1 MKKNPLVSNSKLLGN
16 VARIGVPFSIL
27 SLGVIWS
34 AEPASSQPP
43 PPPPGLGV
51 PLQGLTQQERNQFD
65 AGRQVF
71 LRPESPQTGLGPV
84 FNGRSCVECH
94 GAGNAGGAGTNI
106 GVARVTRIGG
116 IVNGSY
122 SDLENFGGA
131 LIQRRSLREVFPNYP
146 VPGENVPPQAQF
158 VSNRFTT
165 PLFGNGLMEA
175 IPAALISLNADPNDS
190 NGDGISG
197 RVNMVVNPETGLL
210 EVGRFGWKSQISSLH
225 VFAGDAYLGE
235 MGITSPFFPDEV
247 HPQGQALPP
256 GADNVADPED
266 DNGVDVQR
274 LTDFMRFLAPPPVS
288 QQINARGLRA
298 FANAGCKSCHT
309 PQLKTGTHPIAAL
322 SNKFVNLYSDL
333 LLHDMGPNLADGV
346 RQGDAAGNEWR
357 TAPLWGIRFRRFYL
371 HDGRTQSLDQ
381 AIRLHGG
388 EAAFSRDRYV
398 GMPLPDRDALVNFV
412 GNL

>member
-1 MKKNPLVSNSKLLGN
+1 MKKSPHILVPI
-16 VARIGVPFSIL
+16 ARIGVPLAIL
-27 SLGVIWS
+27 SFGVIWS
-34 AEPASSQPP
+34 AGPANSQPPP

-51 PLQGLTQQERNQFD
+51 PLQGLTQPEIQQFNV
-65 AGRQVF
+65 GRQIF
-71 LRPESPQTGLGPV
+71 LRVENPQTGLGPV

-94 GAGNAGGAGTNI
+94 GAGNAGGAGTNL
-106 GVARVTRIGG
+106 GVARVTRIGA

-122 SDLENFGGA
+122 SDLDNVGGA

-146 VPGENVPPQAQF
+146 VPGENIPPQAQF

-175 IPAALISLNADPNDS
+175 IPAALIQLNADPNDT
-190 NGDGISG
+190 NHDGISG

-210 EVGRFGWKSQISSLH
+210 EVGRFGWKSQVSSLH
-225 VFAGDAYLGE
+225 VFAGDAYLNE
-235 MGITSPFFPDEV
+235 MGITNPFFPDEV
-247 HPQGQALPP
+247 HPQGLALPP
-256 GADNVADPED
+256 GSDNVADPED
-266 DNGVDVQR
+266 NGPDVQG
-274 LTDFMRFLAPPPVS
+274 LTNFMRLMAPPPVS

-298 FANAGCKSCHT
+298 FANAGCKSCHV
-309 PQLKTGTHPIAAL
+309 PQLKTGTNPVAAL
-322 SNKFVNLYSDL
+322 ANKFVNLYSDL

-357 TAPLWGIRFRRFYL
+357 TAPLWGLRFRRFYL

-381 AIRLHGG
+381 AIRMHGG
-388 EAAFSRDRYV
+388 EASFSRDRYT
-398 GMPLPDRDALVNFV
+398 GMPQPDRDALVNYI